1 MSDLDIPVDGVVDP
15 CQAKPPGAQNV
26 ENTVVPAQ
34 SVFSPRL
41 PTHADTTTTVL
52 DSDTALRRG
61 SGPLHALL
69 GRQYADQLATTGD
82 AVIDSCAH
90 DLRGSPWPMRWI
102 WM

>member
-1 MSDLDIPVDGVVDP
+1 MSELDIPVDGVADP

-52 DSDTALRRG
+52 DSDIALRRG
-61 SGPLHALL
+61 PGARCVHCF
-69 GRQYADQLATTGD
+69 ADNMPTDLQLPAT
-82 AVIDSCAH
+82 
-90 DLRGSPWPMRWI
+90 P
-102 WM
+102 